1 MKISVV
7 IPTYNRAEQ
16 VAAAVRSVL
25 GQTLPPHEVIV
36 VDDGSTD
43 DTALTLAPWM
53 DRIRYIAKP
62 NGGVSSARN
71 RGIIEAT
78 GDLVAFLDSDDTW
91 HPDKLRKQADFMAS
105 SGAKVC
111 FCVSADE
118 SGKPIDGT
126 SRIDPTLQ
134 EGECRYYPPGNSA
147 FFRYPGHPLTQSLV
161 ADRGVL
167 LKNGLFDES
176 LRVAE
181 DTKLIYGLVLGWGY
195 ALVNEKLVMVCRDR
209 EGPGLSDTMDA
220 ESAFRRFDCYTRVQ
234 ADTWFRLVPL
244 DGGVAAIVRRNMFY
258 FASRQAEIAC
268 ALDRREVARRYAC
281 AGLSPHAGWKCCV
294 RNLVVVLAYP
304 LARKVFSR
312 KWKTR

>member
-16 VAAAVRSVL
+16 VSAAVRSVL
-25 GQTLPPHEVIV
+25 EQTLPPHEVIV

-43 DTALTLAPWM
+43 RTAELLQPWM
-53 DRIRYIAKP
+53 DRIRYIPKP

-111 FCVSADE
+111 FCVSTDE
-118 SGKPIDGT
+118 TGKPIDG
-126 SRIDPTLQ
+126 SVRIDPTLKD
-134 EGECRYYPPGNSA
+134 GECRSYPPGSVA
-147 FFRYPGHPLTQSLV
+147 FFRHPGHPLTQSLM
-161 ADRGVL
+161 ADRSVL

-195 ALVNEKLVMVCRDR
+195 AMVNEKMVTVCRDR

-234 ADTWFRLVPL
+234 AETWFRLVPL
-244 DGGVAAIVRRNMFY
+244 DGGVASVVRKTMYY

-268 ALDRREVARRYAC
+268 ALGRREVARSFAL

-294 RNLVVVLAYP
+294 RNLIVICAYP
-304 LARKVFSR
+304 FARRVFSR
-312 KWKTR
+312 KWKTS